1 MQAIYGLVPLIVLT
15 PLIPAYILFKTLKT
29 TAEVSGKEFMGFQ
42 VQLGGAFA
50 GYFVVLLLLV
60 HTFSDSI
67 HPPKTQTVY
76 HLKGQVVDDQNQGVA
91 LTEDSFALIPAQ
103 RPMVST
109 SKNGEFDL
117 SFIIDPDDASY
128 PSVEVSY
135 GDFLPTDLVLDPTD
149 VSAPHTPPL
158 KIKRNDAE
166 HIIYVESIPLRR
178 AAQGEVHVSAAQ
190 PVSGVAAE
198 YQNITPAHPQ
208 ARPPGYGA
216 GTDDS
221 VATRSKP

>member
-1 MQAIYGLVPLIVLT
+1 MPAIYGLVPLIVLI

-29 TAEVSGKEFMGFQ
+29 SAEVSGKEFFGFQ

-50 GYFVVLLLLV
+50 GYFVLLLLLV
-60 HTFSDSI
+60 HVFSDSI
-67 HPPKTQTVY
+67 HPPRTQTVY

-109 SKNGEFDL
+109 SKDGQFDL
-117 SFIIDPDDASY
+117 SFIVDPDEASY

-135 GDFLPTDLVLDPTD
+135 GDFLPTDLVLDPNQVTAAH
-149 VSAPHTPPL
+149 SPL
-158 KIKRNDAE
+158 KIKRDNAQ

-178 AAQGEVHVSAAQ
+178 AAQGEVHVSPAQ
-190 PVSGVAAE
+190 PVSGIAAE
-198 YQNITPAHPQ
+198 YQNVAPAHPQ
-208 ARPPGYGA
+208 ARPAGYGV
-216 GTDDS
+216 GTDDP
-221 VATRSKP
+221 ATERSTR